1 MAKKIGQFVIDPKEG
16 AYCHVTLDSGE
27 RIIVSH
33 DQGGFKGG
41 TLTVLE
47 TRWWGFATGETFLTC
62 DLGSSQGKAAMARLT
77 QGVDPKT
84 ARATPLGA
92 FVNFLSD
99 CKSLADVRS
108 KCTAIMN
115 AT

>member
-1 MAKKIGQFVIDPKEG
+1 MAKKIGQFVTDPKEG
-16 AYCHVTLDSGE
+16 AYCHMTLDSGE

-41 TLTVLE
+41 RLTVLE

-62 DLGSSQGKAAMARLT
+62 ELDSSGGKAAMARLT
-77 QGVDPKT
+77 QGVDPKS

-92 FVNFLSD
+92 FVHCLSD

-108 KCTAIMN
+108 RCTAIMN

>member
-1 MAKKIGQFVIDPKEG
+1 MAKIGQFVTDPKEG
-16 AYCHVTLDSGE
+16 AYCHMTLDSGE
-27 RIIVSH
+27 RILVSH

-62 DLGSSQGKAAMARLT
+62 DLDSPAGRAAMARLT
-77 QGVDPKT
+77 RGVDPKS

-92 FVNFLSD
+92 FVDSLAD

-108 KCTAIMN
+108 RCTAIMN
-115 AT
+115 AA